1 MSREVGHGDPCS
13 LGKLTTDLLA
23 SQGFSLTEKSKWDFP
38 GCPVAEILCSE
49 CRGPRFD
56 PLSGN

>member
-1 MSREVGHGDPCS
+1 MGTLALWVI
-13 LGKLTTDLLA
+13 LTTDLLA

-56 PLSGN
+56 PSSGN